1 MEGPADGQPT
11 AQAELVLAEN
21 VQQGG
26 QAQDGVEYEEEEG
39 RPDWGAQGEDPRSKA
54 HKRHKGGDLRLEVF
68 QEELPLIR

>member
-39 RPDWGAQGEDPRSKA
+39 RPD
-54 HKRHKGGDLRLEVF
+54 
-68 QEELPLIR
+68 